1 MPPSREGDDVQ
12 QDWLLRGLTEDD
24 RDLMCAHLHG
34 LPPGLRYLRFGHL
47 YPDAA
52 LDEIVASFDF
62 RSDLFCGVLSPRREL
77 VAMVQAAPDPNR
89 CFELAFSVLPNWQL
103 NGFALA
109 LGERTLRMLASRGA
123 SIARVRCL
131 RSNEA
136 MMGLA
141 SRLGF
146 SLVEEGVMARGE
158 LTLKRPGLRSPLRGA
173 PAEQRPWP

>member
-1 MPPSREGDDVQ
+1 MQ

-52 LDEIVASFDF
+52 LDEIVADFDF
-62 RSDLFCGVLSPRREL
+62 ASDLFCGILSPRREL
-77 VAMVQAAPDPNR
+77 VGLVQAAPDPNR
-89 CFELAFSVLPNWQL
+89 CYELAFSVLPDWQL

-109 LGERTLRMLASRGA
+109 LGERILRMLASRGA
-123 SIARVRCL
+123 RVARIRCL

-141 SRLGF
+141 DRLGF
-146 SLVEEGVMARGE
+146 SLAAEGVMARGE
-158 LTLKRPGLRSPLRGA
+158 RLLERPGVRSTRGA
-173 PAEQRPWP
+173 IRLGLDPAL